1 MTPKERFNAATQA
14 HRDALQALLDK
25 YKSVGPAAQIAA
37 LTNQLAQEKTRL
49 DQLQSDYDNL
59 LSSTSDY
66 LEQSAQ
72 QIAAIDVATDPTQA
86 APIQ

>member
-25 YKSVGPAAQIAA
+25 YKDVGPAAQIAA
-37 LTNQLAQEKTRL
+37 LTNQLAQEKARC
-49 DQLQSDYDNL
+49 DELQSDYDNL

-66 LEQSAQ
+66 LEQSTR
-72 QIAAIDVATDPTQA
+72 QIAAIDAADATQA
-86 APIQ
+86 AQAQ